1 MDQHLTEEQL
11 ILRYYGEA
19 ASDDDADRHLAGCS
33 VCRDDYR
40 RLQVVLNSVESPVP
54 ERAANYEAQVW
65 AKIAPAIPKPRR
77 WLSRFHRGR
86 WLPIAA
92 MAGLVVAAFLAGR
105 YTQPPQPQT
114 ASAPQVR
121 ERILVVAVG
130 DHLETSQM
138 VLAEIVNSA
147 RTDDAVDF
155 STERQLA
162 ESLVNA
168 NRLYRQTAAAEGDT
182 GVASVLDDLERVLI
196 EVAHSPDTLSA
207 AQLDTLRQR
216 IEAQGLLFKIRVI
229 GSQMRE
235 QSERPMPQSK
245 ETKL

>member
-11 ILRYYGEA
+11 ILRYYGETA
-19 ASDDDADRHLAGCS
+19 ADDDADRHLDACG
-33 VCRDDYR
+33 VCREDYR
-40 RLQVVLNSVESPVP
+40 RLQLVLNSVESPVP
-54 ERAANYEAQVW
+54 ERGPNYEAQVW
-65 AKIAPAIPKPRR
+65 AKIAPVIPKQRR
-77 WLSRFHRGR
+77 RSWFYRER
-86 WLPIAA
+86 WLPVTAVAA
-92 MAGLVVAAFLAGR
+92 LIIAAFLAGR
-105 YTQPPQPQT
+105 YTNAPQPQT

-147 RTDDAVDF
+147 RTETAVDF

-162 ESLVNA
+162 EGLVNA

-182 GVASVLDDLERVLI
+182 GIASVLDDLERVLI

-207 AQLDTLRQR
+207 VQLDTLRQR
-216 IEAQGLLFKIRVI
+216 IESQGLLFKIRVI

-235 QSERPMPQSK
+235 RSDTPLPQAK
-245 ETKL
+245 QTRL

>member
-11 ILRYYGEA
+11 ILTYYGEA
-19 ASDDDADRHLAGCS
+19 PGNDETDRHLGGCS

-40 RLQVVLNSVESPVP
+40 RLQLVLNSIESPVP
-54 ERAANYEAQVW
+54 DPGPDYEAQVW
-65 AKIAPAIPKPRR
+65 AKLAPAIPKRR
-77 WLSRFHRGR
+77 WQSWRHRER
-86 WLPIAA
+86 WLPIGAV
-92 MAGLVVAAFLAGR
+92 AGLIIAAFFAGR
-105 YTQPPQPQT
+105 LTHVPQQQT

-147 RTDDAVDF
+147 RSETAVDF

-162 ESLVNA
+162 EGLVNA

-207 AQLDTLRQR
+207 AQMDALRQR
-216 IEAQGLLFKIRVI
+216 IEVQGLLFKIRVI

-235 QSERPMPQSK
+235 RSDRPMPQSK

>member
-11 ILRYYGEA
+11 ILRYYGELA
-19 ASDDDADRHLAGCS
+19 VDEEGERHLAACS
-33 VCRDDYR
+33 ACRDDYR
-40 RLQVVLNSVESPVP
+40 RLQLVLNCVDSPVP
-54 ERAANYEAQVW
+54 EPGPDYEAQVW
-65 AKIAPAIPKPRR
+65 AKISPAIPKRR
-77 WLSRFHRGR
+77 WRNWLRRER
-86 WLPIAA
+86 WLPVTSI
-92 MAGLVVAAFLAGR
+92 AGLIIAAFLAGR

-138 VLAEIVNSA
+138 VLAEIMNTAGGEHSL
-147 RTDDAVDF
+147 DF
-155 STERQLA
+155 STERELA
-162 ESLVNA
+162 ESLVSA
-168 NRLYRQTAAAEGDT
+168 NRLYRQTAAAEGNT

-196 EVAHSPDTLSA
+196 EVAHSPDTISA
-207 AQLDTLRQR
+207 AQLEALRQR

-235 QSERPMPQSK
+235 RSDKPMPQAK

>member
-19 ASDDDADRHLAGCS
+19 AADDDCERHLGVCS
-33 VCRDDYR
+33 ACREDYR
-40 RLQVVLNSVESPVP
+40 RLQLVLNSVESAVP
-54 ERAANYEAQVW
+54 ERGATYEAQVW
-65 AKIAPAIPKPRR
+65 AKIAPAIPKLRSR
-77 WLSRFHRGR
+77 GWLYRER
-86 WLPIAA
+86 WLPLTAV
-92 MAGLVVAAFLAGR
+92 AGLIAAAFLAGR
-105 YTQPPQPQT
+105 YTHLPQPQI

-147 RTDDAVDF
+147 RTETSVNF

-162 ESLVNA
+162 EGLVNA

-182 GVASVLDDLERVLI
+182 GIASVLDDLERVLI

-207 AQLDTLRQR
+207 AQLDALRQR
-216 IEAQGLLFKIRVI
+216 IEAQALLFKIRVI

-235 QSERPMPQSK
+235 RSETPMPQAK